1 MDIRSLAS
9 FVAVAEEL
17 HFGRA
22 ARKLHLTQPA
32 LSQRIRA
39 LEHEIGVE
47 LLVRDRR
54 SVALSAAGA
63 AFLPAARAAVEQV
76 ELARRAAL
84 RAVRGEIGQLR
95 LGFTVIAFFG
105 ALPEAVRKFRTRY
118 PDVAVKLSEMNSPSV
133 ENALAMGE
141 IDLGILHPP
150 ISTNLI
156 TSALAP
162 QRMLLALPAR
172 HRLAGK
178 TTIAVSD
185 LEDEPFLV
193 APRAVGPSIYDRL
206 IGLFQR
212 AGISPRIVQEAT
224 PATTL
229 CGLVAAGAGLGFV
242 PEGIAHAGRPGVVFR
257 SVRPAAPSLP
267 MAAAWRSPSLS
278 ASGERFLE
286 IVRTVTVRD

>member
-1 MDIRSLAS
+1 MDIRSLS
-9 FVAVAEEL
+9 CFVAVADEL
-17 HFGRA
+17 HFRKA

-39 LEHEIGVE
+39 LEHEVGAE

-63 AFLPAARAAVEQV
+63 AFLPPARAAVEQAA
-76 ELARRAAL
+76 LARRAAL
-84 RAVRGEIGQLR
+84 RAVRGEVGHLR

-105 ALPEAVRKFRTRY
+105 ALPEAVRKFRARY
-118 PDVAVKLSEMNSPSV
+118 PDVAVELREMNSPSV
-133 ENALAMGE
+133 ESALAMGE

-150 ISTNLI
+150 ISANLI

-185 LEDEPFLV
+185 LKDEPFLV
-193 APRAVGPSIYDRL
+193 APRTVGPSIYDRL
-206 IGLFQR
+206 IGLFQG
-212 AGISPRIVQEAT
+212 AGISPRIVQEVT
-224 PATTL
+224 PVTTL
-229 CGLVAAGAGLGFV
+229 TGLVAAGTGLGFV
-242 PEGIAHAGRPGVVFR
+242 TEGIAHAGRPGVVFR
-257 SVRPAAPSLP
+257 PVRPAAPSLP
-267 MAAAWRSPSLS
+267 MAAAWRPPVLS

-286 IVRTVTVRD
+286 IVRTVTAKD